1 MEERWKEKKQACK
14 RAQRNRE
21 NEILRLEAKQATK
34 AFEDAANREKEERY
48 EDFCQSI
55 THDRTLHKFWQFYG
69 AMNNNRK
76 GSNIPDF
83 RREDDVWVRTPEEKG
98 KAFLKRFLAQ
108 TDQQNAEERKQLMRG
123 IHDYFED
130 QNSFRFPASEIRCDV
145 LKRIINQAEN
155 SSPGPDGIKYS
166 DLGGLGEDDLEDL
179 AKMLNESLDSHT
191 IPEDWLDSHLSP
203 VPKPEKDPTSIKGY
217 RIVTMQNTV
226 GKLLEK
232 IVARRLAI
240 QLEEKDL
247 LPPTLGSYRAKKDTW
262 TNAAVLASD
271 VYDAFEKKQET
282 LAVALDLE
290 DAYNRVDFGI
300 LMRTLR
306 NMKVDPYLV
315 MWIGNALLQR
325 KVALRVESWA
335 SEVKSITPGLP
346 QGSALSPVLFN
357 VYTAGITSNQLEVPG
372 RTLSFADVY
381 RH

>member
-1 MEERWKEKKQACK
+1 MYAKRSKKNLITSRKHAFANDCKEENPIDKVRKSKLVKPKTQDRARREQPLWFTKEVEEQWKEKKQACK

-130 QNSFRFPASEIRCDV
+130 QNSVRFPASEIRCDV

-226 GKLLEK
+226 GKFIEK

-240 QLEEKDL
+240 QLKEKGL
-247 LPPTLGSYRAKKDTW
+247 LPSTHGS
-262 TNAAVLASD
+262 
-271 VYDAFEKKQET
+271 
-282 LAVALDLE
+282 
-290 DAYNRVDFGI
+290 
-300 LMRTLR
+300 
-306 NMKVDPYLV
+306 
-315 MWIGNALLQR
+315 
-325 KVALRVESWA
+325 
-335 SEVKSITPGLP
+335 
-346 QGSALSPVLFN
+346 
-357 VYTAGITSNQLEVPG
+357 
-372 RTLSFADVY
+372 
-381 RH
+381 